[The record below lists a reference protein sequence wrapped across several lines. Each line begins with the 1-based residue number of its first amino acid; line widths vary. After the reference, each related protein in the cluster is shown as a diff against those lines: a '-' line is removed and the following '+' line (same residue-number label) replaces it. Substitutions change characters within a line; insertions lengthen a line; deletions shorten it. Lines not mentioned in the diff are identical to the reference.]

1 MSGIKK
7 TARELAQERCDA
19 FTAAAHQRAAALEAQ
34 IMSLHQK
41 SKELASD
48 ISATHRHAADLTT
61 RVGDNIR
68 LIGQEISGEF
78 PDAQTNASQ
87 QERVQAELNLLR
99 SESAAYAYASLVA
112 LEKQGYQLRETITGR
127 NIQAWFTEQ
136 GDPSRIILLTIGKQ
150 ENEGNTWLEELKMSG
165 FDDDCL
171 DVLDLYDNDIAAM
184 GVRKRSRTI
193 IKPDDSGQKQ
203 RRSSSARERRLEKE

>member
-19 FTAAAHQRAAALEAQ
+19 LTAAAHQR
-34 IMSLHQK
+34 
-41 SKELASD
+41 
-48 ISATHRHAADLTT
+48 AADLTT

-68 LIGQEISGEF
+68 LIGQEIPGEF
-78 PDAQTNASQ
+78 ADSQTNASE

-136 GDPSRIILLTIGKQ
+136 GDPSRIILLTISKQ
-150 ENEGNTWLEELKMSG
+150 ENEDSTWLEELKMSG

-193 IKPDDSGQKQ
+193 IKPDDSRQKQ

>member
-19 FTAAAHQRAAALEAQ
+19 LEAQ
-34 IMSLHQK
+34 IMSLHQE

-48 ISATHRHAADLTT
+48 ILATHQHASDLTT
-61 RVGDNIR
+61 RVGDNLR

-78 PDAQTNASQ
+78 AIAQTSASE
-87 QERVQAELNLLR
+87 QERVQAELKLLR

-112 LEKQGYQLRETITGR
+112 LEKQGYQLRENITGR
-127 NIQAWFTEQ
+127 NIQAWFAEQ
-136 GDPSRIILLTIGKQ
+136 GDPSRIILMTIAKQ
-150 ENEGNTWLEELKMSG
+150 ENEDNTWLEELKMSG
-165 FDDDCL
+165 LDDDCL

-184 GVRKRSRTI
+184 GIRKKSRTI
-193 IKPDDSGQKQ
+193 IKPDDSGQKL
-203 RRSSSARERRLEKE
+203 RRSSSARERRSEKE